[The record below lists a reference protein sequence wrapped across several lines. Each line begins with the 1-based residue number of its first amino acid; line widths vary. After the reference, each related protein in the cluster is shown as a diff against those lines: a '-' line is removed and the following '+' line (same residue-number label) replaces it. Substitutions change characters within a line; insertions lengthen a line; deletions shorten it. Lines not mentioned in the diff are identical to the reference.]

1 MVYIETLFL
10 WFVIYSILGW
20 GYETIL
26 CSVKQKRF
34 INRGFLNGP
43 YCPIYGCGAVLDL
56 LLLGKITNPVLLF
69 LAAALLTGILEYF
82 TSLIMEKLFHAR
94 WWDYSDKKFNINGR
108 VYLTGVIAFGIFSLV
123 LILFLHPAVSTH
135 TAILPDTLRT
145 AVAATLF
152 SILLIDTIYT
162 IAKFSEFEKVLQEM
176 KSRLSIPLIS
186 SKTRC
191 ARNLT
196 TLNGR
201 IKMINSQ
208 VCRMILSFPK
218 LKSIHFEE
226 ELKKLRELI
235 QSGKNGNPF

>member
-1 MVYIETLFL
+1 MAYIETLFL

-20 GYETIL
+20 IYETIL
-26 CSVKQKRF
+26 CSVRRKRF

-43 YCPIYGCGAVLDL
+43 YCPIYGCGAVLDIL
-56 LLLGKITNPVLLF
+56 LLEKITNPVLLF
-69 LAAALLTGILEYF
+69 LAAALLTGVLEYF
-82 TSLIMEKLFHAR
+82 TSLTMEKLFHAR
-94 WWDYSDKKFNINGR
+94 WWDYSDKKFNFNGR

-123 LILFLHPAVSTH
+123 LILFLHPAVSIH
-135 TAILPDTLRT
+135 TKILPETLRT
-145 AVAATLF
+145 AVVATLF

-162 IAKFSEFEKVLQEM
+162 MAKFSEFEKVLQEM

-186 SKTRC
+186 TKTMC
-191 ARNLT
+191 ARKLT
-196 TLNGR
+196 NLNGR
-201 IKMINSQ
+201 IKTVNSQ

-235 QSGKNGNPF
+235 QSGKNGNTF

>member
-1 MVYIETLFL
+1 MAYIETLFL
-10 WFVIYSILGW
+10 WFAVYSIIGW
-20 GYETIL
+20 IYETIL
-26 CSVKQKRF
+26 CSIKQKRF

-43 YCPIYGCGAVLDL
+43 YCPIYGCGALLDI
-56 LLLGKITNPVLLF
+56 LLLGRISNTVLLF
-69 LAAALLTGILEYF
+69 LAAALLTGALEYF
-82 TSLIMEKLFHAR
+82 TSLTMEKLFHAR

-123 LILFLHPAVSTH
+123 LILFLHPAVSIH
-135 TAILPDTLRT
+135 TAILPETLRT
-145 AVAATLF
+145 TVAAILF

-186 SKTRC
+186 TKTRC
-191 ARNLT
+191 ARKLT
-196 TLNGR
+196 NLNGR

-235 QSGKNGNPF
+235 QSGKNGNTF

>member
-1 MVYIETLFL
+1 L

-20 GYETIL
+20 VYETIL

-43 YCPIYGCGAVLDL
+43 YCPIYGCGAVLDI

-69 LAAALLTGILEYF
+69 LAAALLTGVLEYF
-82 TSLIMEKLFHAR
+82 TSFTMEKLFHAR

-135 TAILPDTLRT
+135 TAILPETLRT

-162 IAKFSEFEKVLQEM
+162 DS
-176 KSRLSIPLIS
+176 
-186 SKTRC
+186 
-191 ARNLT
+191 
-196 TLNGR
+196 
-201 IKMINSQ
+201 
-208 VCRMILSFPK
+208 
-218 LKSIHFEE
+218 
-226 ELKKLRELI
+226 
-235 QSGKNGNPF
+235 

>member
-1 MVYIETLFL
+1 MAYIETLFL
-10 WFVIYSILGW
+10 WFAVYSIIGW
-20 GYETIL
+20 IYETIL
-26 CSVKQKRF
+26 CSIKQKRF

-43 YCPIYGCGAVLDL
+43 YCPIYGCGALLDI
-56 LLLGKITNPVLLF
+56 LLLGRISNTVLLF
-69 LAAALLTGILEYF
+69 LAAALLTGALEYF
-82 TSLIMEKLFHAR
+82 TSLTMEKLFHAR

-123 LILFLHPAVSTH
+123 LILFLHPAVSIH
-135 TAILPDTLRT
+135 TAILPETLRT
-145 AVAATLF
+145 TVAAILF

-186 SKTRC
+186 TKTRC
-191 ARNLT
+191 ARKLT
-196 TLNGR
+196 NLNGR

-235 QSGKNGNPF
+235 QSGRNGNTF

>member
-1 MVYIETLFL
+1 MAYIETLFL

-20 GYETIL
+20 VYETIL

-43 YCPIYGCGAVLDL
+43 YCPIYGCGAVLDI

-69 LAAALLTGILEYF
+69 LAAALLTGVLEYF
-82 TSLIMEKLFHAR
+82 TSLTMEKLFHAR

-135 TAILPDTLRT
+135 TAILPETLRT
-145 AVAATLF
+145 AVATTLF

-186 SKTRC
+186 TKTRC
-191 ARNLT
+191 ARKLT
-196 TLNGR
+196 NLNGR

-235 QSGKNGNPF
+235 QSGKNGNTF

>member
-1 MVYIETLFL
+1 MAYIETLFL

-20 GYETIL
+20 VYETIL

-43 YCPIYGCGAVLDL
+43 YCPIYGCGAVLDI

-69 LAAALLTGILEYF
+69 LAAALLTGVLEYF
-82 TSLIMEKLFHAR
+82 TSFTMEKLFHAR

-123 LILFLHPAVSTH
+123 LILFLHPAVSIH
-135 TAILPDTLRT
+135 TAILPETLRT
-145 AVAATLF
+145 TVAAILF

-186 SKTRC
+186 TKTRC
-191 ARNLT
+191 ARKLT
-196 TLNGR
+196 NLNGR

-235 QSGKNGNPF
+235 QSGKNGNTF

>member
-1 MVYIETLFL
+1 MAYIEPLFL

-20 GYETIL
+20 VYETIL

-43 YCPIYGCGAVLDL
+43 YCPIYGCGAVLDI

-69 LAAALLTGILEYF
+69 LAAAL
-82 TSLIMEKLFHAR
+82 
-94 WWDYSDKKFNINGR
+94 
-108 VYLTGVIAFGIFSLV
+108 LTGVIAFGIFSLV

-135 TAILPDTLRT
+135 TAILPETLRT

-186 SKTRC
+186 TKTRC
-191 ARNLT
+191 ARKLT
-196 TLNGR
+196 NLNGR

-235 QSGKNGNPF
+235 QSGKNGNTF

>member
-1 MVYIETLFL
+1 MAYIETLFL

-20 GYETIL
+20 VYEPIL

-43 YCPIYGCGAVLDL
+43 YCPIYGCGAVLDI

-69 LAAALLTGILEYF
+69 LAAALLTGVLEYF
-82 TSLIMEKLFHAR
+82 TSLTMEKLFHAR

-123 LILFLHPAVSTH
+123 LILFLHPAVSIH
-135 TAILPDTLRT
+135 TAILPETLRT
-145 AVAATLF
+145 TVAAILF

-186 SKTRC
+186 TKTRC

-235 QSGKNGNPF
+235 QSGKNGNTF